1 MISKNNGLYNG
12 VITMENKKKL
22 KKNMFTIELPIIV
35 GVLMAYTATVFFQN
49 VHNWNVRSIFGF
61 SIVIALHIAMYLLR
75 EQIFKGRLFLYFFVQ
90 GIIIFTLSIIIKDN
104 YQAAYLGLLPLIM
117 AQSIH
122 LLKDGKKI
130 LYAVWYYY
138 TIYIC
143 TIIFYQGF
151 GEVLYSISL
160 LILITSAI
168 SVYGYF
174 YTKQIRAYE
183 KSQRL
188 LFELEATYDKLE
200 EATRE
205 KERQKLARDIH
216 DTLSQGLVGVLM
228 KLEALEI
235 NIERGNT
242 EKSKKITQN
251 AIYQVRDN
259 LKEAREIIRDLRLQ
273 QDENRELGVA
283 IQEEIKR
290 FQNASNAEILINWNG
305 NIEVSPIIY
314 KNVSFIVR
322 EILTNIK
329 KHAKASKV
337 IINISLE
344 TDKIAIRIEDNG
356 IGFDY
361 FHFNRMYGHYGII
374 GLKERAKM
382 IEGDLWIESHKKKGT
397 CVTLVAPILDSTKGV
412 IDEQNESFSCR

>member
-1 MISKNNGLYNG
+1 VESSNGED
-12 VITMENKKKL
+12 IMEKDKKI
-22 KKNMFTIELPIIV
+22 KKNRFAIELPIIG
-35 GVLMAYTATVFFQN
+35 GVLVAYTATVFFQN
-49 VHNWNVRSIFGF
+49 VHNWNVPSILGF
-61 SIVIALHIAMYLLR
+61 SMVIAIHIAMYLMR
-75 EQIFKGRLFLYFFVQ
+75 EQIFKSNLFLYFLVQ
-90 GIIIFTLSIIIKDN
+90 GIIIFTLSIVIKEN

-122 LLKDGKKI
+122 LLRDGKKI

-143 TIIFYQGF
+143 TICFYQGF
-151 GEVLYSISL
+151 GELLYSLSL

-168 SVYGYF
+168 SAYGYF
-174 YTKQIRAYE
+174 YTRQIRAYE

-200 EATRE
+200 EAIRE

-228 KLEALEI
+228 KLEALEV
-235 NIERGNT
+235 NIEKGNT
-242 EKSKKITQN
+242 AKSKEITQS
-251 AIYQVRDN
+251 AINQVRNN
-259 LKEAREIIRDLRLQ
+259 LKEAREIIQDLRLQ
-273 QDENRELGVA
+273 REDNKELGA
-283 IQEEIKR
+283 SIEEEITR
-290 FQNASNAEILINWNG
+290 FKEDSNTEVLINWNG

-322 EILTNIK
+322 EILSNVK

-344 TDKIAIRIEDNG
+344 PDKIALRIEDNG

-361 FHFNRMYGHYGII
+361 FYSNRLYGHYGII
-374 GLKERAKM
+374 GLKERAKT
-382 IEGDLWIESHKKKGT
+382 IKGDLWIDSHKKKGT
-397 CVTLVAPILDSTKGV
+397 CVTLIVPVIESSKGALD
-412 IDEQNESFSCR
+412 EEN